1 MTNESLVPCIT
12 CSDFAL
18 CCVPVVTHCTNK
30 LSPSALSI
38 YVWNTWE
45 VFLGDPRPQH
55 II

>member
-1 MTNESLVPCIT
+1 MTNEFLVPCIT
-12 CSDFAL
+12 YFGFAL
-18 CCVPVVTHCTNK
+18 CVPVVTHCANK

-38 YVWNTWE
+38 YVWNTWG